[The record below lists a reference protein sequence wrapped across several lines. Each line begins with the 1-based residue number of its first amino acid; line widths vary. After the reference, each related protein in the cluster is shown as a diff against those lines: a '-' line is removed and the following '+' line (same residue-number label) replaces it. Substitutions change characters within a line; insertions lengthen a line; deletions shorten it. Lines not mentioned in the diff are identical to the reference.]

1 MASLTAPVLALD
13 APPRAHVSRTS
24 ASRAASTSRATTTPT
39 RRARARGLAR
49 RSTVCARAATV
60 VDALAAV
67 DAWSV
72 TAGERGGLS
81 FIPPGVETQLFQ
93 IGLAPYLAYLWF
105 LGRARATPSTSTFGA
120 RFLLLFVFATIPAG
134 IVAKTQYGDILA
146 NVDVLHGSSESLLT
160 VSNALFAYGFG
171 ARRAPRRRR
180 ETRTSER
187 RRRRRGLCWEY
198 CSRRAW

>member
-13 APPRAHVSRTS
+13 APRARTSRAS

-72 TAGERGGLS
+72 TAGERGALS

-105 LGRARATPSTSTFGA
+105 LGEHRARA
-120 RFLLLFVFATIPAG
+120 R
-134 IVAKTQYGDILA
+134 
-146 NVDVLHGSSESLLT
+146 
-160 VSNALFAYGFG
+160 
-171 ARRAPRRRR
+171 
-180 ETRTSER
+180 RTSLSADASVFR
-187 RRRRRGLCWEY
+187 YSLS
-198 CSRRAW
+198 SRRFRRV